1 MKVLENW
8 DINLRRSFI
17 SKNMLYEHIKIDLVK
32 KVKSFG
38 TCSLVRQK
46 AIETFGFMFFGNEVK
61 YFKKM

>member
-1 MKVLENW
+1 
-8 DINLRRSFI
+8 
-17 SKNMLYEHIKIDLVK
+17 MLYEHIKIDLVK